1 MYDSNG
7 RLASVTDNDGEGG
20 SPFRTNS
27 YTWTNGLVL
36 AHTDPRGVATTNT
49 CDALGRLI
57 QVSDAL
63 GAVTNTYD
71 KLDLIKTVD
80 RMGFTRTNL
89 YNAFRQLVRSVD
101 ARDHTIFYGY
111 CNCGLL
117 DSMTDRAGN
126 TTIYTYDNAGKRL
139 KTTFPG
145 GSWLSNCFD
154 LAGQLLRVTD
164 SADVYVTNSYDSS
177 GLLLNAT
184 TAGGQ
189 LLGASYDVLNRTVQ
203 STDAN
208 GVTVT
213 NLFDA
218 LGRVFVRGLQ
228 ATNSTEGFAWSARGL
243 LRYTNQLGHV
253 TTNGYDALGRKVGET
268 NANGEAVRFTYAPG
282 GELLTLTDGK
292 SQVTTWS
299 YDLSL
304 PLMETDQ
311 AVLTESGPVSG

>member
-1 MYDSNG
+1 VIDTWGSGLLRTNWFVWSADGIDLLIHTNAAGVLAARYGYNESHQPLALTNAVDDVTTFTYDGSNRLTSASLPTGLFTANVYDSNG

-36 AHTDPRGVATTNT
+36 AHTDPRGAATTNT

-101 ARDHTIFYGY
+101 ARDHTIIYDY

-126 TTIYTYDNAGKRL
+126 TTSYTYDNAGRRV
-139 KTTFPG
+139 KTTFAG
-145 GSWLSNCFD
+145 GSW
-154 LAGQLLRVTD
+154 VTIKGSVPAIVGLFVD
-164 SADVYVTNSYDSS
+164 SI
-177 GLLLNAT
+177 GL
-184 TAGGQ
+184 
-189 LLGASYDVLNRTVQ
+189 
-203 STDAN
+203 
-208 GVTVT
+208 
-213 NLFDA
+213 
-218 LGRVFVRGLQ
+218 
-228 ATNSTEGFAWSARGL
+228 
-243 LRYTNQLGHV
+243 
-253 TTNGYDALGRKVGET
+253 
-268 NANGEAVRFTYAPG
+268 PG
-282 GELLTLTDGK
+282 
-292 SQVTTWS
+292 
-299 YDLSL
+299 
-304 PLMETDQ
+304 
-311 AVLTESGPVSG
+311 